1 MPRGQCLISNGRQRK
16 AGQWMNLLQEDS
28 QSVSYINPKVYK
40 DSSFLFFFF
49 KSVLSFSVMGKEND
63 TQRNLMTS

>member
-1 MPRGQCLISNGRQRK
+1 
-16 AGQWMNLLQEDS
+16 MNLLQEDS